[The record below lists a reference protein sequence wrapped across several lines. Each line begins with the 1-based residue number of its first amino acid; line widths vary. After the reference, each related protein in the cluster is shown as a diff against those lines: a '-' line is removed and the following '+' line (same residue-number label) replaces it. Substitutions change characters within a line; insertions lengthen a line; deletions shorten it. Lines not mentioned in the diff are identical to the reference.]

1 MKKNFISYNQP
12 NINNSDITA
21 VSKVLRSN
29 QLTQGK
35 VSKLF
40 ERTLTKY
47 TNSKHCLLFNSA
59 STALIAA
66 CKALDFNS
74 NDYLWTSAISFVA
87 SSNCGLFFNSKIDFL
102 DVNLDTFNIDIDL
115 LKKKLETAKIK
126 KKIPKAIVIVH
137 LGGNPC
143 DLEQIYKLSKKYGF
157 KIIEDASHALGASY
171 KNSKIGDCKYSD
183 MCIFSFHAIK
193 MITTGEGGAITMK
206 NSNIFQK
213 VSDLN
218 SHGITRK
225 TKIKKN
231 KLDWYYENYK
241 LSSNFRLTD
250 FQCALGLNQLKR
262 INFFLKKRDVISQLY
277 EKYLDKKNISFQK
290 IKKSDFSSRHLFIIL
305 LKNKKIRNKLY
316 EHLKLKKIQ
325 TNLHYIPIYNHPLYK
340 ENSLY
345 KKIKL
350 ENSEKYYSRA
360 LSLPIHCNLD
370 RKDVLKVIKEINLFF
385 LNV

>member
-115 LKKKLETAKIK
+115 LKK
-126 KKIPKAIVIVH
+126 
-137 LGGNPC
+137 N
-143 DLEQIYKLSKKYGF
+143 
-157 KIIEDASHALGASY
+157 
-171 KNSKIGDCKYSD
+171 
-183 MCIFSFHAIK
+183 
-193 MITTGEGGAITMK
+193 
-206 NSNIFQK
+206 
-213 VSDLN
+213 
-218 SHGITRK
+218 
-225 TKIKKN
+225 
-231 KLDWYYENYK
+231 
-241 LSSNFRLTD
+241 
-250 FQCALGLNQLKR
+250 LKR
-262 INFFLKKRDVISQLY
+262 LK
-277 EKYLDKKNISFQK
+277 
-290 IKKSDFSSRHLFIIL
+290 
-305 LKNKKIRNKLY
+305 
-316 EHLKLKKIQ
+316 
-325 TNLHYIPIYNHPLYK
+325 
-340 ENSLY
+340 
-345 KKIKL
+345 
-350 ENSEKYYSRA
+350 
-360 LSLPIHCNLD
+360 
-370 RKDVLKVIKEINLFF
+370 
-385 LNV
+385 